1 MLTVDTYSDIRLDS
15 VLGRIGNTPLLRL
28 KHLVENP
35 RVVVFAKAEW
45 YNPGGSIKDRPALS
59 MILDGIRAGRLVR
72 GKTLIDATS
81 GNTGIAYA
89 MIGALLGYAVELVI
103 PANVGLERKRII
115 EAYGAT
121 IVSSDPLES
130 TDGARELAKEI
141 IAANPEKYFYP
152 DQYNNPLNW
161 QAHYETTGPEI
172 LLQTQSSVTHFVCG
186 LGTTGTFVGT
196 ARRLKEEDVS
206 IQCISVQPDAPFHG
220 LEGLKHLSSALV
232 PGIFDPTLVDD
243 NVEVSTE
250 EAYAMVKLLAREEGL
265 LVGVSSGAAAVAA
278 LRIAEQIEEGTL
290 VTIFPDNAS
299 KYLSE
304 KFWEM

>member
-1 MLTVDTYSDIRLDS
+1 MVTLDTYSDIRPGS
-15 VLGRIGNTPLLRL
+15 VLGRVGNTPLLRL
-28 KHLVENP
+28 DHLVDNP
-35 RVVVFAKAEW
+35 KVVVFAKAEW
-45 YNPGGSIKDRPALS
+45 YNPGGSIKDRPALN
-59 MILDGIRAGRLVR
+59 MILDGIRTGRLVR

-121 IVSSDPLES
+121 VVSSDPLES

-161 QAHYETTGPEI
+161 QAHYESTGPEI
-172 LLQTQSSVTHFVCG
+172 LSQTHNSVTHFVCG

-196 ARRLKEEDVS
+196 ARRLKEENAS
-206 IQCISVQPDAPFHG
+206 TQCISVQPDAPFHG

-232 PGIFDPTLVDD
+232 PGIFDPMLVDD

-250 EAYAMVKLLAREEGL
+250 EAYAMVKLLAHEEGL

-278 LRIAEQIEEGTL
+278 LRIAQQIEEGTV